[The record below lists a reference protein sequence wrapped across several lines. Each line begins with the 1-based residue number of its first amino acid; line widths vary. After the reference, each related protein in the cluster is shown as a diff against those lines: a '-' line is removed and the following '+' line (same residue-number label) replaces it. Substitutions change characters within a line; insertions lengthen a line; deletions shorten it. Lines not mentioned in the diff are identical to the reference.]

1 MQLAGKN
8 VLLTGASRG
17 MGRAF
22 ALGCAREGADLA
34 LVARNKQ
41 LLEQVAQ
48 EVRALGRRAVVAP
61 ADVADP
67 KQVKEAVRKT
77 REAFGRIDILLN
89 NAGVLENEPIA
100 GHSDEVWNRVMGI
113 NLFAP
118 FYFVREVIGEMM
130 ERRSGRILI
139 LSSTSGKIA
148 IGPNRAA
155 YVASKH
161 GVIGLT
167 RELALEAAPYG
178 INVNCICPGA
188 VLTDMLRE
196 SFRKMSRDL
205 KKTEAE
211 VEQIWRD
218 RMPQK
223 RVIDPEEL
231 VPMAI
236 LLISDAGS
244 AITGQAINVNGGTVM
259 I

>member
-1 MQLAGKN
+1 MQLEGKI

-17 MGRAF
+17 MGKAF

-34 LVARNKQ
+34 LVARNEQ
-41 LLEQVAQ
+41 LLEEVAQ
-48 EVRALGRRAVVAP
+48 EVRALGRRALVAP
-61 ADVADP
+61 ADVANP
-67 KQVKEAVRKT
+67 LHVKEAVRKT
-77 REAFGRIDILLN
+77 RETFGRIDILLN
-89 NAGVLENEPIA
+89 NAGVLENEPIV

-161 GVIGLT
+161 GVIGLA

-188 VLTDMLRE
+188 VMTDMLRD
-196 SFRKMSRDL
+196 SFKMMSRDL

-211 VEQIWRD
+211 VEEIWKN

-223 RVIDPEEL
+223 RHIYPDEL

-236 LLISDAGS
+236 LLISDAGR
-244 AITGQAINVNGGTVM
+244 AITGQSINVNGGTVM
-259 I
+259 V